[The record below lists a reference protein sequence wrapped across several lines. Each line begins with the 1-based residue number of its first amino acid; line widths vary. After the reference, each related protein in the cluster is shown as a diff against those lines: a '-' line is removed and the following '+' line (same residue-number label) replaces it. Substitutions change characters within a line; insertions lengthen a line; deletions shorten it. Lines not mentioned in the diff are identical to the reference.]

1 MDTPTRTSCSLIKG
15 HHQFLLQLSKANSGD
30 FVLLPA
36 GAPVPHASGG
46 PRGPGCVES
55 PRLFARQCRLGPS
68 SSRCVFP
75 GGDDETGAAPSP
87 WNKSL
92 RSRLRLAGIYS
103 DANERFV
110 RAEFTGAGGLAEVRF
125 FLDLGFS
132 DAGVCSSVFQPSMVG
147 MSMERCRRTV
157 VGIEDG
163 RLVDLGFYLAACW
176 CCAQVHGRR
185 SMGCVPGRSSSTV
198 FCLCVSFQSIRAMVL
213 LPTLVSSLWLPC
225 SGVGLA
231 NNGGR
236 RRQQQKVDVEST
248 KDLWD
253 LIVIFLLCKVF
264 CVSWCVHLSSLY
276 VSRVYLY
283 LVCLVYVFA
292 LV

>member
-1 MDTPTRTSCSLIKG
+1 MPPG
-15 HHQFLLQLSKANSGD
+15 
-30 FVLLPA
+30 V
-36 GAPVPHASGG
+36 
-46 PRGPGCVES
+46 PRGSGCVES

-92 RSRLRLAGIYS
+92 RFRLCLAGVYS
-103 DANERFV
+103 DANEGFV
-110 RAEFTGAGGLAEVRF
+110 RAEFTGPGGLAEVRF

-132 DAGVCSSVFQPSMVG
+132 DVGVCSSVFQPSMVG

-198 FCLCVSFQSIRAMVL
+198 FL
-213 LPTLVSSLWLPC
+213 LMRLVSKHPCDGTSTDLGVLAMAPLLRCWPGQQWRKTEAAAESGCEEHKRSLGPHC
-225 SGVGLA
+225 NFSFVQG
-231 NNGGR
+231 
-236 RRQQQKVDVEST
+236 
-248 KDLWD
+248 
-253 LIVIFLLCKVF
+253 LLCK
-264 CVSWCVHLSSLY
+264 
-276 VSRVYLY
+276 
-283 LVCLVYVFA
+283 LVCTPVLSVCF
-292 LV
+292 

>member
-1 MDTPTRTSCSLIKG
+1 LRE
-15 HHQFLLQLSKANSGD
+15 ANSGD
-30 FVLLPA
+30 FVLLLA

-92 RSRLRLAGIYS
+92 RSRLRLAGVYS
-103 DANERFV
+103 DANEGFV

-132 DAGVCSSVFQPSMVG
+132 DVGVCSSVFQPSMVG

-185 SMGCVPGRSSSTV
+185 SMGASPAEAPLLFFAFAARFKASVRWYFYRPWCPCYGSPAPVLAWPTMEDDGGSSRKWMW
-198 FCLCVSFQSIRAMVL
+198 RAQKIFG
-213 LPTLVSSLWLPC
+213 TSL
-225 SGVGLA
+225 
-231 NNGGR
+231 
-236 RRQQQKVDVEST
+236 
-248 KDLWD
+248 
-253 LIVIFLLCKVF
+253 
-264 CVSWCVHLSSLY
+264 
-276 VSRVYLY
+276 
-283 LVCLVYVFA
+283 
-292 LV
+292 

>member
-1 MDTPTRTSCSLIKG
+1 M
-15 HHQFLLQLSKANSGD
+15 
-30 FVLLPA
+30 LLPA

-92 RSRLRLAGIYS
+92 RSRLRLAGVYS
-103 DANERFV
+103 DANEGFV

-163 RLVDLGFYLAACW
+163 RLVDLGFYLAACLL
-176 CCAQVHGRR
+176 VLY
-185 SMGCVPGRSSSTV
+185 SSSWSEKYGV
-198 FCLCVSFQSIRAMVL
+198 RPRPKL
-213 LPTLVSSLWLPC
+213 LYCFLLMRLVSKHPCDGTSTDLGVLAMAPLLRCWPGQQWRTTEAAAESGCGEHKRSLGPHC
-225 SGVGLA
+225 NFSFVQG
-231 NNGGR
+231 
-236 RRQQQKVDVEST
+236 
-248 KDLWD
+248 
-253 LIVIFLLCKVF
+253 LLCK
-264 CVSWCVHLSSLY
+264 
-276 VSRVYLY
+276 
-283 LVCLVYVFA
+283 LVCTPVLSVCF
-292 LV
+292 